1 MLLVKVCIIIN
12 ARTENVYIME
22 YCLVF
27 TYFMSYIDIC
37 SGHKERRLKT
47 INNIIWRIIP
57 SDIYSIPPSRFILTV
72 NIPTVDSAISRRKF
86 IDDIIECPVHQGRFH
101 IPTGKPKGAPVSVAL
116 DTYATR
122 VEDGKVYVQLNSGD

>member
-1 MLLVKVCIIIN
+1 MLFVIIWNNTNHLGPSAETNDIEEEDVLGVN
-12 ARTENVYIME
+12 VEGTAVAVYNVDGEFYATEN
-22 YCLVF
+22 
-27 TYFMSYIDIC
+27 IC
-37 SGHKERRLKT
+37 THAFAFLSEG
-47 INNIIWRIIP
+47 I
-57 SDIYSIPPSRFILTV
+57 V
-72 NIPTVDSAISRRKF
+72 

>member
-1 MLLVKVCIIIN
+1 MAGEWHLVAETNDIEEEDVVGVN
-12 ARTENVYIME
+12 VEGTAVAVYNVDGEFYATEN
-22 YCLVF
+22 
-27 TYFMSYIDIC
+27 IC
-37 SGHKERRLKT
+37 THAFAFLSEG
-47 INNIIWRIIP
+47 I
-57 SDIYSIPPSRFILTV
+57 V
-72 NIPTVDSAISRRKF
+72 